1 MHYRLGF
8 SSKLENSNVY
18 IECSVRKPGVN
29 HPIREIVKRF
39 GSSRGTGCPAPLSQH
54 PSCGSAMGASLTN
67 LHKAERVQA

>member
-8 SSKLENSNVY
+8 SSKLENSSVY

-39 GSSRGTGCPAPLSQH
+39 GKKKDLLAQDLLPWRRFSGKS
-54 PSCGSAMGASLTN
+54 M
-67 LHKAERVQA
+67 K

>member
-8 SSKLENSNVY
+8 SSKLENSSVY

-39 GSSRGTGCPAPLSQH
+39 GKRRISWLKILLLLRRFSGKS
-54 PSCGSAMGASLTN
+54 M
-67 LHKAERVQA
+67 K

>member
-8 SSKLENSNVY
+8 SSKLENSSVY

-39 GSSRGTGCPAPLSQH
+39 GKKKDPRVWQIPANKKLST
-54 PSCGSAMGASLTN
+54 L
-67 LHKAERVQA
+67 